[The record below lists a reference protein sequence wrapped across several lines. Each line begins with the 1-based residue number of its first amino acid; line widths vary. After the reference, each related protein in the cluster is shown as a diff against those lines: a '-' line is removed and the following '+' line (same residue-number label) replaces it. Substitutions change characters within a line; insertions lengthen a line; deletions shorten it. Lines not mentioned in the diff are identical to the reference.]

1 MSRRLVAA
9 LILTACTRDPRDP
22 PRPPPSPPPVL
33 PALAPSRRSPP
44 LSPALATPRIITL
57 WTDGLGPG
65 RETQSSSE
73 FTAVVVDVA
82 AGTLT
87 ATDPENKPRTRT
99 LDPPELATLL
109 MLADAARTEPALAQ
123 SQASDYF
130 ERLDI
135 SDGHT
140 VFEVSNGGGPI
151 NRPAA
156 AKLVAALNTAARWRR
171 H

>member
-1 MSRRLVAA
+1 V
-9 LILTACTRDPRDP
+9 
-22 PRPPPSPPPVL
+22 
-33 PALAPSRRSPP
+33 
-44 LSPALATPRIITL
+44 
-57 WTDGLGPG
+57 G
-65 RETQSSSE
+65 RETHCSCE

-87 ATDPENKPRTRT
+87 ATDPDNEPRTRT
-99 LDPPELATLL
+99 LDPSELATLL
-109 MLADAARTEPALAQ
+109 VLADTARTEPAIAQ
-123 SQASDYF
+123 SQAPDYV

-140 VFEVSNGGGPI
+140 VFDVSSGGPI
-151 NRPAA
+151 NRPGA